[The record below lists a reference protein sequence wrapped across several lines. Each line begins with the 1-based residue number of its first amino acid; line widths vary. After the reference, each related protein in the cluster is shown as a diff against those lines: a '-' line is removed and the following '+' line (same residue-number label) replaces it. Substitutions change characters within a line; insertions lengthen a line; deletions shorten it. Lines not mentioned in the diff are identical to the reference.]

1 MRRVSK
7 AQIQNARQ
15 IGVLDY
21 FRICKPHELIKVSA
35 HDYRTLTHSSLVISD
50 NGLFHWYRAGVG
62 GNNAID
68 YLLKVENMDFVSA
81 VRLLNELQPVR
92 SSFQPVPHPMNTPS
106 IQKSFEPPVPDR
118 SSETIQAYL
127 YRRGI
132 SGKVF
137 RFCRN
142 AGTVYQTTRGGY
154 KNCVFLGLDSQG
166 TPRSAFTRSCQG
178 TWRGDIAGS
187 QKKYGFLI
195 PADDEDCPTVAIFE
209 APIDA
214 MSGASLTQYQRE
226 KPWRSQ
232 FYLAMGGLN
241 HQSVDYFLENHPQIR
256 TINLCLDNDA
266 PGRNFAKQLLES
278 LSTRGYIVIDSPPS
292 IGKDYNEQLIYQKQ
306 HLNSSP
312 IR

>member
-35 HDYRTLTHSSLVISD
+35 HDFRTRTHSSLVISD

-92 SSFQPVPHPMNTPS
+92 ASFQPVPHPMNTPS

-118 SSETIQAYL
+118 SNETIQAYL

-195 PADDEDCPTVAIFE
+195 PADDEDCSTVAIFE

-226 KPWRSQ
+226 KPLVYQ
-232 FYLAMGGLN
+232 
-241 HQSVDYFLENHPQIR
+241 
-256 TINLCLDNDA
+256 T
-266 PGRNFAKQLLES
+266 
-278 LSTRGYIVIDSPPS
+278 STC
-292 IGKDYNEQLIYQKQ
+292 
-306 HLNSSP
+306 
-312 IR
+312 